1 MDKILEV
8 LINEGRE
15 PAASIAKRVG
25 MSKEEVVDKI
35 KQFQKDK
42 IILGY
47 KAVVNTEKIYE
58 DRISCIVEVKVT
70 PEIDQGF
77 DSIAKRI
84 HKFTEV
90 KSLYLMS
97 GNYDLLVIIECKSIK
112 DIADFVARKL
122 ATIPNVMGTATYFML
137 KRYKHDGFVISGG
150 EEIER
155 MPVTP

>member
-25 MSKEEVVDKI
+25 MSKEEVVEKI
-35 KQFQKDK
+35 KQLQKDK

-47 KAVVNTEKIYE
+47 KAVVNTEKLYE

-70 PEIDQGF
+70 PEREQGF

-97 GNYDLLVIIECKSIK
+97 GGYDLLVIIECKSIK

-122 ATIPNVMGTATYFML
+122 ATIPNVTGTATHFML

>member
-1 MDKILEV
+1 MDKILEI
-8 LINEGRE
+8 LISEGRE

-25 MSKEEVVDKI
+25 MSKEEVVEKI
-35 KQFQKDK
+35 KQLQKDK

-58 DRISCIVEVKVT
+58 DRISCLIEVKVT
-70 PEIDQGF
+70 PEREHGF

-97 GNYDLLVIIECKSIK
+97 GDYDLLVIIECKSIK
-112 DIADFVARKL
+112 DIADFVAKKL